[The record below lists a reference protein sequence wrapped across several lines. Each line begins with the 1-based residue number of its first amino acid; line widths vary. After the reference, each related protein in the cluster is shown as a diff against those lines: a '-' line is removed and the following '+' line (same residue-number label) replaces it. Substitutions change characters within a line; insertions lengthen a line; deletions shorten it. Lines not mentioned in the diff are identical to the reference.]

1 MELGHIVVVA
11 LDGKPLKTSG
21 KMLLQVMS
29 EEKPSEFQTEPAGE
43 GLKRIVNLGTD
54 PWLIKRLEG
63 KVRLVRPDAEK
74 LKVTVLDLNGYPLQQ
89 LERSSEITLRP
100 ESLYY
105 LIER

>member
-29 EEKPSEFQTEPAGE
+29 EERPSEFQTELAGE
-43 GLKRIVNLGTD
+43 GVKRIVNLGTD
-54 PWLIKRLEG
+54 PWLIRKLEG
-63 KVRLVRPDAEK
+63 KVRFLRPDAGD

-89 LERSSEITLRP
+89 MGTGSEIILRP
-100 ESLYY
+100 ECLYY
-105 LIER
+105 LISR